1 MKRIAFILLC
11 LVPLLAMGAKKVTW
25 VIDPGHGGRD
35 YGCEGR
41 RANEKTISLAVAKEV
56 GRLVK
61 KNISGVRVVYT
72 REKDTYPSLSER
84 CHMANARGA
93 ELFISIHVNSAPN
106 PYVRG
111 TESFYATNVPL
122 SGTQAGKS
130 ELLALLLQRQY
141 LSHGREIS
149 RGVKQRELYVCEN
162 TNMPSVLTEIG
173 FITNDTEEA
182 YMMSKAGQQELADAI
197 YKALAEYQE
206 LTKNGTVDKAKL
218 RNLRYSHYAPLT
230 VTQPKNKAAIEV
242 IPTEAEKAKEA
253 AEEAIEVAKDNKAKA
268 EAAKIAKAEAE
279 AKAKAEAEEKARE
292 KALAEAKAKE
302 EAEAR
307 AKAEALAKAEA
318 EAKAKAE
325 AEAKAKAQ
333 ANADA
338 EAKAKAESL
347 AKAEAEAKAKAEAE
361 AKAKVDAEATKKA
374 ATEAANEKPY
384 FAIQLMNTATQLK
397 EGDYRLKGFKGVRY
411 VPSGDR
417 FKVIY
422 SHATD
427 YQVIKNELVGVRET
441 FPEAFIVAFLG
452 DKQITTAEALELLK
466 K

>member
-1 MKRIAFILLC
+1 MKRNTFVLLVLLC
-11 LVPLLAMGAKKVTW
+11 LMPLSAMGAKKVTW

-41 RANEKTISLAVAKEV
+41 TSNEKTISLAVAKEV
-56 GRLVK
+56 GRLVR
-61 KNISGVRVVYT
+61 KNINGVRVVFT
-72 REKDTYPSLSER
+72 REKDTYPTLSER

-141 LSHGREIS
+141 LAHGREIS

-173 FITNDTEEA
+173 FITNQAEEV
-182 YMMSKAGQQELADAI
+182 YLSSKSGQAELADAI
-197 YKALAEYQE
+197 YKALAEYRE
-206 LTKNGTVDKAKL
+206 LTKDGTVDKKKL

-230 VTQPKNKAAIEV
+230 ETAKQPKPVVEV

-279 AKAKAEAEEKARE
+279 ARAKAEAEEKARE
-292 KALAEAKAKE
+292 L
-302 EAEAR
+302 
-307 AKAEALAKAEA
+307 A

-325 AEAKAKAQ
+325 AEAKAKAE
-333 ANADA
+333 AEKAA
-338 EAKAKAESL
+338 KAAAELAAAEAAKKAASEAAAKEAKAAEQT
-347 AKAEAEAKAKAEAE
+347 AEKPK
-361 AKAKVDAEATKKA
+361 
-374 ATEAANEKPY
+374 EAAAVQEKPY
-384 FAIQLMNTATQLK
+384 FAIQLMNTAAKLQ

-411 VPSGDR
+411 VPAGER

-422 SHATD
+422 SQATD
-427 YQVIKNELVGVRET
+427 YQVIKNELAEVRET

>member
-1 MKRIAFILLC
+1 MKRNTFVLLVLLC
-11 LVPLLAMGAKKVTW
+11 LMPLSAMGAKKVTW

-41 RANEKTISLAVAKEV
+41 TSNEKTISLAVAKEV

-61 KNISGVRVVYT
+61 KNINGVRVVFT
-72 REKDTYPSLSER
+72 REKDTYPTLSER

-141 LSHGREIS
+141 LAHGREIS

-173 FITNDTEEA
+173 FITNQAEEV
-182 YMMSKAGQQELADAI
+182 YLSSKAGQAELADAI
-197 YKALAEYQE
+197 YKALAEYRE
-206 LTKNGTVDKAKL
+206 LTKDGTVDKKKL

-230 VTQPKNKAAIEV
+230 ETAKQPKPVVEV

-279 AKAKAEAEEKARE
+279 ARAKAEAEEKARE
-292 KALAEAKAKE
+292 L
-302 EAEAR
+302 
-307 AKAEALAKAEA
+307 A

-325 AEAKAKAQ
+325 AEAKAKAE
-333 ANADA
+333 AEKAAKAAAELAAA
-338 EAKAKAESL
+338 EAA
-347 AKAEAEAKAKAEAE
+347 
-361 AKAKVDAEATKKA
+361 KKA
-374 ATEAANEKPY
+374 ASEAAAKEAKVAEQTAEKPKEAAAVQEKPY
-384 FAIQLMNTATQLK
+384 FAIQLMNTAAKLQ

-411 VPSGDR
+411 VPAGER

-422 SHATD
+422 SQATD
-427 YQVIKNELVGVRET
+427 YQVIKNELAEVRET